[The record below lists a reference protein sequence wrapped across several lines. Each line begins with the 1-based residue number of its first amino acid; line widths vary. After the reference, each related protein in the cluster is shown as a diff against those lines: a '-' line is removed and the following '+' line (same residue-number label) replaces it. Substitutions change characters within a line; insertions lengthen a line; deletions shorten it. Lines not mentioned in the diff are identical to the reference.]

1 MTTRLYHTVVSQE
14 SKGQEWAIEFGSFS
28 KAEAKEELQSLK
40 DSGQYARVR
49 ILTTQADQNS
59 INAARKALPL

>member
-1 MTTRLYHTVVSQE
+1 MTIRLYHSVVSQE

-28 KAEAKEELQSLK
+28 KAEAKEEMQNLK
-40 DSGQYARVR
+40 ESGQFHKVR

-59 INAARKALPL
+59 INAAREALPI